1 MNGLHWRAYEA
12 SIEQPA
18 AVSRKCGAHESTR
31 LPQGIEQR
39 IQLAAQ
45 VAPQDTLREP
55 FSRTDLLIEVVLW
68 WRQRAGPARVEGAGG
83 VIRKVKVED
92 ERVPRRITAQ
102 VRALRAVEQVATRSV
117 GVHAVRCIAE
127 RQ

>member
-1 MNGLHWRAYEA
+1 ACTAIVAGRPAWR
-12 SIEQPA
+12 
-18 AVSRKCGAHESTR
+18 
-31 LPQGIEQR
+31 QR
-39 IQLAAQ
+39 AAQ
-45 VAPQDTLREP
+45 SAAPVRSSATISSDAVDIKGITLRDTLREP
-55 FSRTDLLIEVVLW
+55 FSRTDRQIEVVLW

-102 VRALRAVEQVATRSV
+102 VRALRAVEQVAARSV

-127 RQ
+127 RQVEP